1 MIEVFELSP
10 DGQTWQRA
18 EEISVDVHTYGKDP
32 SYRCLHVQ
40 LPKGITTT
48 PRPMQI
54 RFQAST
60 GTDVV
65 TYQGY
70 GSNNSKMEM
79 RADSDP
85 ITIEITGELKDKN
98 ATLFHPFTTTLVEV
112 VLNRVPYPFDK
123 VQGIFEW
130 LPPFTAR
137 TE

>member
-1 MIEVFELSP
+1 M
-10 DGQTWQRA
+10 
-18 EEISVDVHTYGKDP
+18 HTYGKDP

-40 LPKGITTT
+40 LPKGITAAT
-48 PRPMQI
+48 PKADADPLSSVDGHGCGHVPGIWQQQFEDGDAR
-54 RFQAST
+54 
-60 GTDVV
+60 G
-65 TYQGY
+65 
-70 GSNNSKMEM
+70 
-79 RADSDP
+79 DSDP

>member
-1 MIEVFELSP
+1 
-10 DGQTWQRA
+10 
-18 EEISVDVHTYGKDP
+18 
-32 SYRCLHVQ
+32 
-40 LPKGITTT
+40 
-48 PRPMQI
+48 MQI

-130 LPPFTAR
+130 LPPCTAR
-137 TE
+137 TERLAEGG